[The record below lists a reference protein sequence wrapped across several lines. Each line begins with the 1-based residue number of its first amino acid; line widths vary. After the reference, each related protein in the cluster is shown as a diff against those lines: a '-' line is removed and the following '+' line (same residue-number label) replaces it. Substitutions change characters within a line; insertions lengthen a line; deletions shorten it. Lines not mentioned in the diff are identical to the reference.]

1 MKATLLTAVTA
12 VLAGLAG
19 CVSTAPNW
27 EASFG
32 SNTHAT
38 MASQVLDKDAAA
50 RNGTTLAAT
59 DGKAAG
65 GAQTKY
71 AQSYGYAVKDAAP
84 TVIVQPT
91 AAK

>member
-1 MKATLLTAVTA
+1 MKAVLLTAA
-12 VLAGLAG
+12 VAALGTLSA

-32 SNTHAT
+32 DSTHTT
-38 MASQVLDKDAAA
+38 MTAQVLDKDAAA
-50 RNGTTLAAT
+50 KNGTALAAT

-65 GAQTKY
+65 GAQTRY